1 MLLTF
6 HHMLLREDLLPNYGT
21 GEDEC
26 EKKCS
31 TYHSL
36 NFSNTSSITNQFL
49 CTEELNLAQYLE
61 TQVVSDLGV
70 PAQLQVE
77 QPLLHTG
84 YDVAWNTVSLVTVNY
99 NHKLQH
105 HLLILVYYN
114 LNLPMVLE
122 WTGLVELTATV
133 RAVIWSMARMYA
145 FMAYYVRNVV
155 ETLPTCPTNIWTFF
169 CVCSAS
175 YNVQ

>member
-1 MLLTF
+1 MW
-6 HHMLLREDLLPNYGT
+6 
-21 GEDEC
+21 
-26 EKKCS
+26 KKCI

-36 NFSNTSSITNQFL
+36 NFSNISSITSQFL

-70 PAQLQVE
+70 PAQLQAE
-77 QPLLHTG
+77 QPSSHSG
-84 YDVAWNTVSLVTVNY
+84 YDAAWNTVSHDTVKD

-105 HLLILVYYN
+105 HLLIHVYYN
-114 LNLPMVLE
+114 QNPPMVLE

-133 RAVIWSMARMYA
+133 RAVIRSMARMYA

-155 ETLPTCPTNIWTFF
+155 ETLPTCPTNIWTLF